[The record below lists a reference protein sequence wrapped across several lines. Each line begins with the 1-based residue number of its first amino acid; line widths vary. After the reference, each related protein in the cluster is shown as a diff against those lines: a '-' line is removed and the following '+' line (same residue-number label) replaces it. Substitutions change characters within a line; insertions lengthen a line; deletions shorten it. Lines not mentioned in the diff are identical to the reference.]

1 MSRKKSK
8 FDVIKF
14 IDYRISFLKNK
25 MCNEN
30 AYSDIV

>member
-8 FDVIKF
+8 FYVIKF